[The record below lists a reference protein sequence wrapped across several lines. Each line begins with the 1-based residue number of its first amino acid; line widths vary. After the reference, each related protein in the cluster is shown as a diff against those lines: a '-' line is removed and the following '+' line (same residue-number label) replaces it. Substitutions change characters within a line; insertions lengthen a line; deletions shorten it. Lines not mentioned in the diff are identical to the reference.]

1 MKDSKQVRSEH
12 QSFVESYHDI
22 SKKST
27 VEADAN
33 KKKTAMKKPK
43 GKECECDE
51 KMESVIV
58 RKTNAFTEQAEKFQM
73 SVKQFARFVEANQHL
88 FDIPTRQK
96 AQLANKFQ
104 GFRESSD
111 WDQYFGDLQE
121 LTTKE
126 TKAGTKYKVRVKEK
140 ETGSSYTR
148 FATREKM
155 AQLRSDPK
163 IASVEMSDQG
173 EAPEEKG
180 ERIAKERGGGMKKKK
195 KKKGL
200 DPVGRENSDVDNDG
214 DTDSSDK
221 YLMKRRAAIGAAMKK
236 RNVRT
241 EGFSDWRNDLREV
254 IGNETPKKTKATEN
268 DPVAQPGVNNKI
280 VVNPPMGE
288 EVRLISAE
296 QVETQTQ
303 IKPLPGSGKK
313 GVTNAPSAPKLPPPG
328 SGTKREPK
336 VGHGTPGYKYG
347 AMESVESKDQNLDE
361 IAPAIAAGAAL
372 GIGAGGAAI
381 INKLMQ
387 QKKAGEQGKPQPG
400 IVGNLQ
406 KRNQML
412 QQLQNQSYQPEG
424 EVLDEKKLTKPEMKK
439 KEEIV
444 KSMKKDKK
452 GFEARYP
459 GRGKE
464 VMYATATKLAK
475 KKA

>member
-1 MKDSKQVRSEH
+1 
-12 QSFVESYHDI
+12 VESYHDI

-33 KKKTAMKKPK
+33 KEKTAMKKPK

-148 FATREKM
+148 FATREKI

-195 KKKGL
+195 KRL
-200 DPVGRENSDVDNDG
+200 DPVGREDSDVDNDG

-221 YLMKRRAAIGAAMKK
+221 YLMKRRAAIGAAIKK

-254 IGNETPKKTKATEN
+254 MGNETPKKTKATEN
-268 DPVAQPGVNNKI
+268 GAVAQPGVNNKI

-303 IKPLPGSGKK
+303 FKPHPSSGSTGVTRPPAAPPLPPASGSKPK
-313 GVTNAPSAPKLPPPG
+313 PKPKPKPKSAQ
-328 SGTKREPK
+328 
-336 VGHGTPGYKYG
+336 
-347 AMESVESKDQNLDE
+347 ESVESKDQNLDE

-400 IVGNLQ
+400 IVGNMQ

-452 GFEARYP
+452 GFESRYP